1 MIARIWRGTT
11 RLSDAD
17 RYQGYLNHFVIPS
30 CQSAEGNKGVYI
42 LKECQGEL
50 VHFLLLS
57 FWTSNEA
64 LVKHIGAED
73 DLINPTPDEKSLL
86 LAFESNARHYELTHV
101 FEEAMYKE

>member
-17 RYQGYLNHFVIPS
+17 IYQGYLNHFVIPS

-50 VHFLLLS
+50 VHFLVLS
-57 FWTSNEA
+57 FWVTNEA
-64 LVKHIGAED
+64 MANYIGAED
-73 DLINPTPDEKSLL
+73 DIVDPTIEEKSLL
-86 LAFESNARHYELTHV
+86 IAFEATARHYEVIQT
-101 FEEAMYKE
+101 FEGILYEE